1 MCVRIRGFLAGL
13 ILLASACP
21 ISAAQIAALHSSRS
35 ISDVDWQNWEKAN
48 AYYEG
53 RFGKAYSVGV
63 INLSRSSQMFFV
75 VFQVRNTSQ
84 LVLDAKCELKA
95 SSSGHTVYAIEQRLR
110 PGDVSDPSGAGTMEA
125 SQDGEKFTARCEM
138 NIPLL

>member
-1 MCVRIRGFLAGL
+1 MRVKLRSFLTGL

-63 INLSRSSQMFFV
+63 LNLSRSSQMFFI

-95 SSSGHTVYAIEQRLR
+95 SSSGHTVYALQQRLR
-110 PGDVSDPSGAGTMEA
+110 PGDVSDLSGEGTMEA

>member
-1 MCVRIRGFLAGL
+1 MRVKLRSFLTGL

-21 ISAAQIAALHSSRS
+21 ISATQTAALHSGRS

-48 AYYEG
+48 GYEG

-63 INLSRSSQMFFV
+63 LNLSRSSQMFFI

-95 SSSGHTVYAIEQRLR
+95 SSSGHTVYALQQRLR
-110 PGDVSDPSGAGTMEA
+110 PGDVSDLSGEGTMEA
-125 SQDGEKFTARCEM
+125 SRTAR
-138 NIPLL
+138 NSRRVAR